1 MMDILILVFEFFKIG
16 LFSIG
21 GGLATLPFLYRLA
34 DKYPWFSVHQIP
46 DMIAISESTPGPL
59 GVNMATYTGF
69 QHSGVIGSICA
80 TAGLIFP
87 SVVIIIIISR
97 MLEKF
102 RSNKYV
108 NYAFYGLRPAV
119 MGLIGAA
126 GFGVL
131 IGALFH
137 SATFEELRL
146 ANISSQIGIEEC
158 ILFAALLFATNK
170 WKKHPIFYIVLSAV
184 VGIVFAL

>member
-1 MMDILILVFEFFKIG
+1 MMDLFILVFEFFKIG
-16 LFSIG
+16 LFSVG

-34 DKYPWFSVHQIP
+34 DKYPWFSTSQIP

-80 TAGLIFP
+80 TAGLVLP
-87 SVVIIIIISR
+87 SVIIIIMVSKV
-97 MLEKF
+97 LEKF

-108 NYAFYGLRPAV
+108 DYAFYGLRPAV

-131 IGALFH
+131 VGALFH
-137 SATFEELRL
+137 SAKLEELSL
-146 ANISSQIGIEEC
+146 GNIGSMIGIEEC

-170 WKKHPIFYIVLSAV
+170 WKKHPIFYIVLSAI

>member
-1 MMDILILVFEFFKIG
+1 MMDLLILIYEFFKIG

-34 DKYPWFSVHQIP
+34 DQYPWFQTEQIP

-80 TAGLIFP
+80 TAGLVLP
-87 SVVIIIIISR
+87 SVIIIILISKV
-97 MLEKF
+97 LEKF

-108 NYAFYGLRPAV
+108 EYAFYGLRPAV

-137 SATFEELRL
+137 SATLAELHLDTLGSLFGVEE
-146 ANISSQIGIEEC
+146 G
-158 ILFAALLFATNK
+158 ILFLVLLFATNK
-170 WKKHPIFYIVLSAV
+170 WKKHPIFYIVLSAA